1 MSILFSFVSNLL
13 SYTVADPGEGPQGGL
28 APLPLLLDQNEA
40 RRAEKILFWDR
51 APLLS
56 QGQDD
61 SSPSLSE
68 SLDPPLIHYHAPKQ
82 KKIKSKPR
90 IKFNH
95 NIYNEKRQNQ
105 VSLESP

>member
-56 QGQDD
+56 QGLDD
-61 SSPSLSE
+61 S
-68 SLDPPLIHYHAPKQ
+68 PPLLIWKSGSATDTLPCPKT
-82 KKIKSKPR
+82 KENKI
-90 IKFNH
+90 
-95 NIYNEKRQNQ
+95 
-105 VSLESP
+105 